1 MNLLQ
6 SRDIVREKDGQIMG
20 NRRTAKRD
28 LENWRTVSQK
38 KVDRLVS
45 SQGKWKKMFHNQKN
59 YLSPITAMKHLYTE
73 SSFG

>member
-20 NRRTAKRD
+20 NKRTAKRD

-45 SQGKWKKMFHNQKN
+45 NQGKWKKMFHNQKN
-59 YLSPITAMKHLYTE
+59 YLYPITAMKQIGRAHV
-73 SSFG
+73 